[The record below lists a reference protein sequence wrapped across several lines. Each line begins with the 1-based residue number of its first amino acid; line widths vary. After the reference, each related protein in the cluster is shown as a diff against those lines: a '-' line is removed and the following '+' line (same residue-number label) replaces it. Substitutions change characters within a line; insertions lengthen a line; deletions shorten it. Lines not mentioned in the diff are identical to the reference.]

1 MRRNLFIGLIVLTA
15 MTMAAPAMATNGTN
29 LIGVGSISRSM
40 GGVGVAAPQD
50 AISAVF
56 ANPAAMCMG
65 PYCPGSQADFDAT
78 FFKPTVKATITTPGG
93 TINVESQM
101 EPFIIPAVGIST
113 PISDKLRFG
122 FGAYGVSGM
131 GVDYRD
137 IIDLDPGTP
146 GPQGEIFTMYQ
157 VMRFA
162 PNLAWLVSPNF
173 SLGAN
178 LQIVYASLDLGGGTS
193 HNYATGVQLGGMYRI
208 GETHIGLSYTTEE
221 SIDHDRVMDTDM
233 SGLGDATLA
242 LSSPQ
247 SVVAGVS
254 FEQIK
259 NLLVEFNVKWYNWA
273 DADGYKDF
281 DWEDQTVY
289 AIGGQYKLP
298 SGWAF
303 RAGYNFAKSPVKEH
317 NGWTAFSA
325 PGPPPVLTPEF
336 GQEYLRVIGL
346 PAVVESHVT
355 LGLGYEFSERFQAT
369 FGYMHAFSNDITETS
384 VDGVILKSEL
394 EEDSF
399 DFGLKWTF

>member
-1 MRRNLFIGLIVLTA
+1 MRRFLFVGLIVLTA
-15 MTMAAPAMATNGTN
+15 MAMAAPAMATNGTN

-78 FFKPTVKATITTPGG
+78 FFKPTVKASITTPGG

-101 EPFIIPAVGIST
+101 EPFIIPAVGVSS
-113 PISDKLRFG
+113 PITDKLRFG

-137 IIDLDPGTP
+137 IIDLDPSTP

-162 PNLAWLVSPNF
+162 PNLAWLVNPNF

-193 HNYATGVQLGGMYRI
+193 HNYTTGVQLGGIYKI
-208 GETHIGLSYTTEE
+208 GQTRIGLSYTTEE
-221 SIDHDRVMDTDM
+221 SVDHDRVMDTDM

-298 SGWAF
+298 SGLAF

-317 NGWTAFSA
+317 NGWTAFT
-325 PGPPPVLTPEF
+325 GTGGQTPEF
-336 GQEYLRVIGL
+336 QQEYLRVIGL

-369 FGYMHAFSNDITETS
+369 LGYMHAFSNDITETS